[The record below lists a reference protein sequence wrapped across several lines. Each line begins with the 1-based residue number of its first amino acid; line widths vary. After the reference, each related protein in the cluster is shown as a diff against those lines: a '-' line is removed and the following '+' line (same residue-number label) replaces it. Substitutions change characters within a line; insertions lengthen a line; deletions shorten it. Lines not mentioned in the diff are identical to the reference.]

1 MTAELTRRRRTG
13 EEVAHVV
20 AVDGKRVPLDESV
33 AGVDKGGGGVV
44 VEEQRVAPNN
54 L

>member
-1 MTAELTRRRRTG
+1 MTAELTRRRRAG

-20 AVDGKRVPLDESV
+20 AVDGERVPLDEGV
-33 AGVDKGGGGVV
+33 AGVDEGGGGVV
-44 VEEQRVAPNN
+44 VEEQRVAPHH